1 MTITDFVWI
10 AVGEALLAGTFAL
23 GILVGIS
30 LTRKGLRHDDYDTA
44 KATAGKDTGWYH
56 AGNESSSSRPD
67 SGNQGGAD
75 SGHTANHAK
84 RQAR

>member
-30 LTRKGLRHDDYDTA
+30 LTKRISHDDSNERKTPDYWHNAD
-44 KATAGKDTGWYH
+44 H
-56 AGNESSSSRPD
+56 ANASSRPGG
-67 SGNQGGAD
+67 SAAGGAD
-75 SGHTANHAK
+75 SGHSTNHAK
-84 RQAR
+84 RPPR